1 MAINLNE
8 KGTGFLKFLAT
19 CARLSCTLSLE
30 STLNTAI
37 MSYRN
42 LPPCYERFSDAFD
55 LAEVVCAVVVICLV
69 CHGDKVSVSRPAFV
83 SVSGK
88 ICKCLEF

>member
-8 KGTGFLKFLAT
+8 RGTGFLKFLAT

-37 MSYRN
+37 ISYRN
-42 LPPCYERFSDAFD
+42 LPPCYDRFFSDAFGF
-55 LAEVVCAVVVICLV
+55 AEVVCAVVVILSCL
-69 CHGDKVSVSRPAFV
+69 SR
-83 SVSGK
+83 G
-88 ICKCLEF
+88 